1 MKWLDVETEEVI
13 TFEQLESEFNKLK
26 AEQPEEYNYSFADYI
41 RNCESKNG
49 TLEQI
54 RDN

>member
-1 MKWLDVETEEVI
+1 MKWLDIESGEVV
-13 TFEQLESEFNKLK
+13 TSEQLENEFNMLK
-26 AEQPEEYNYSFADYI
+26 AEQPEEYNYSFSDYI

-49 TLEQI
+49 TLERI